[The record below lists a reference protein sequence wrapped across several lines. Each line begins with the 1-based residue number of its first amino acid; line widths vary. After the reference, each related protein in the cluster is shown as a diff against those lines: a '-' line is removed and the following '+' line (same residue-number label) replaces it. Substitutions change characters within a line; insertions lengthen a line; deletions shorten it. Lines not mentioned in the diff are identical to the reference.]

1 MLVKGMLSS
10 RNGFLAGTFCRPLA
24 CLLLAFLA
32 ACSSP
37 DIEPPIGESIPPD
50 PLFVLLDA
58 YKGNEQY
65 FLRYRRNENIYYATG
80 DFPVP
85 AIVGPTVDDRNYD
98 TPMVAPMASGEPE
111 SWDELTA
118 NLTPIPVLDVQ
129 DWASLRE
136 QLFGDL
142 LPREENKGVAI
153 SFDRVDYFL
162 FYDKAGNFRARR
174 LIDMPP
180 WYSVARR
187 IDLSQHFDGWQPVL
201 KAFLSE
207 SGIESED
214 VIFSTG
220 DLDRGSVPFLYI
232 NTRSKL
238 IVLVQ
243 YDDLSE
249 TTLGGVPGL
258 HVLQSFWHVFQSH
271 TYTIL
276 MRPFSTIQSLLS
288 VVSDTAVE
296 TGRALLPNLG
306 FDGPVPPVA
315 DHDTMDLAS
324 WEAYLDEEL
333 GRSASRGELKFL
345 VDGEAFFTR
354 FVDVLASARESIDIR
369 AYIFDNDDVALSVGE
384 LLKRRSREGVDVRVL
399 FDGLGSIGASG
410 AQSRSLPDDHQH
422 PLSIENYLTSQSN
435 VQVRKSKNPWLTGDH
450 VKTMIIDRELAYI
463 GGMNIGREYRY
474 DWHDLMVEIRGPVL
488 DKINREFAIE
498 WGRAGVLGDFS
509 YLFNWREKSLNR
521 DLDGYPVR
529 LLYTKPG
536 RDEIYQLQREAI
548 LRSQRYIYIENAYF
562 TDDALLRALIVAR
575 RRGVDVRVIIPL
587 ETDRG
592 MITRNITLAANVMLK
607 HGIRVY
613 IYPGFSHAKAA
624 IFDGWASVGSAN
636 LDRLSLHINKEI
648 NIATSEP
655 SAVQALT
662 EALFEPDFAQSRE
675 MTEPFPV
682 RWTDHIIEMF
692 GDYVF

>member
-1 MLVKGMLSS
+1 MVMG
-10 RNGFLAGTFCRPLA
+10 
-24 CLLLAFLA
+24 
-32 ACSSP
+32 CSNP
-37 DIEPPIGESIPPD
+37 QPEPPIDESIPPD
-50 PLFVLLDA
+50 PVFVLLDA

-65 FLRYRRNENIYYATG
+65 FLRYRRGETVYYAVG
-80 DFPVP
+80 DLPLAVI
-85 AIVGPTVDDRNYD
+85 ASRSAGSRSYD
-98 TPMVAPMASGEPE
+98 TPLVASMESGPVQ
-111 SWDELTA
+111 SWEELTA
-118 NLTPIPVLDVQ
+118 ELTPIPVLDMQ
-129 DWASLRE
+129 DWAALRE
-136 QLFGDL
+136 ELFDTL
-142 LPREENKGVAI
+142 LPRDKNKGIAV

-180 WYSVARR
+180 WYS
-187 IDLSQHFDGWQPVL
+187 IDRHVDLRQYFGEWQPIL
-201 KAFLSE
+201 HDFLLRA
-207 SGIESED
+207 GIESED

-232 NTRSKL
+232 NTRDKA

-249 TTLGGVPGL
+249 TTIGSVPGL
-258 HVLQSFWHVFQSH
+258 HVLQSFWHVFQSQ

-276 MRPFSTIQSLLS
+276 MRPFTTFQSLLS

-296 TGRALLPNLG
+296 TGKALMPGLS

-315 DHDTMDLAS
+315 DHPAMDLAV
-324 WEAYLDEEL
+324 WESYLDEKL
-333 GRSASRGELKFL
+333 KRPSSRGELKFL

-369 AYIFDNDDVALSVGE
+369 AYIFDNDDVALNVGE
-384 LLKRRSREGVDVRVL
+384 LLKRRSREGVKVRVL

-410 AQSRSLPDDHQH
+410 EQSSTLPPEHRQ
-422 PLSIENYLTSQSN
+422 PLSIESYLKSQSN
-435 VQVRKSKNPWLTGDH
+435 VEVRKSKNPWLTGDH
-450 VKTMIIDRELAYI
+450 VKTMVIDRKLAYL

-474 DWHDLMVEIRGPVL
+474 DWHDMMVEVQGPVV
-488 DKINREFAIE
+488 DKINREFQIA
-498 WGRAGVLGDFS
+498 WGRAGIWGDFS

-521 DLDGYPVR
+521 NLGGYPVR
-529 LLYTKPG
+529 LLHTKPG
-536 RDEIYQLQREAI
+536 QDEIYQLQREAI
-548 LRSQRYIYIENAYF
+548 LRSQRYIHIENAYF

-592 MITRNITLAANVMLK
+592 LITRNITLAANKMLEN
-607 HGIRVY
+607 GIRVY

-624 IFDGWASVGSAN
+624 IFDGWASMGSAN
-636 LDRLSLHINKEI
+636 LDRLSLHINREI

-655 SAVQALT
+655 SAVQALS
-662 EALFEPDFAQSRE
+662 EALFQPDFEKSRE
-675 MTEPFPV
+675 LTEPFPL

>member
-1 MLVKGMLSS
+1 M
-10 RNGFLAGTFCRPLA
+10 
-24 CLLLAFLA
+24 
-32 ACSSP
+32 
-37 DIEPPIGESIPPD
+37 
-50 PLFVLLDA
+50 FVLLDA

-65 FLRYRRNENIYYATG
+65 FLRYRRGEAVYYAVG
-80 DFPVP
+80 DIPLAVLTSQ
-85 AIVGPTVDDRNYD
+85 PTEVRDYD
-98 TPMVAPMASGEPE
+98 TPVVASMESGPFE
-111 SWDELTA
+111 SWDQLIAE
-118 NLTPIPVLDVQ
+118 LTPIPVLDMQ
-129 DWASLRE
+129 EWASLRE
-136 QLFGDL
+136 ELFGTL
-142 LPREENKGVAI
+142 LPSDKNKGIAV

-180 WYSVARR
+180 WYSVDRHV
-187 IDLSQHFDGWQPVL
+187 DLREYFDEWQPVL
-201 KAFLSE
+201 QDFLLS

-249 TTLGGVPGL
+249 TTIGSVPGF
-258 HVLQSFWHVFQSH
+258 HVLQSFWHVFRSH
-271 TYTIL
+271 TSAIL
-276 MRPFSTIQSLLS
+276 MRPFTSVQSLLS

-296 TGRALLPNLG
+296 TGKALIPGLN
-306 FDGPVPPVA
+306 FDGPVPPVT
-315 DHDTMDLAS
+315 DHPPMDLAS
-324 WEAYLDEEL
+324 WEAYLDGVL
-333 GRSASRGELKFL
+333 KRSSSRGELKFL

-369 AYIFDNDDVALSVGE
+369 AYIFDNDDVALNVGE
-384 LLKRRSREGVDVRVL
+384 LLKRRSREGVAVRVL

-410 AQSRSLPDDHQH
+410 EQSSTLPAAHRQ

-435 VQVRKSKNPWLTGDH
+435 VDVRKSKNPWLTGDH
-450 VKTMIIDRELAYI
+450 VKTMVIDGKLAYL

-474 DWHDLMVEIRGPVL
+474 DWHDLMVEIQGPVV
-488 DKINREFAIE
+488 DKINREFQIA
-498 WGRAGVLGDFS
+498 WGRAGMWGDFS
-509 YLFNWREKSLNR
+509 YLFNWREQPLNR
-521 DLDGYPVR
+521 DLGGYPVR

-536 RDEIYQLQREAI
+536 QDEIYQLQREAI
-548 LRSQRYIYIENAYF
+548 LRSKRYIYIENAYF

-592 MITRNITLAANVMLK
+592 LITRNITLAANAMLE

-624 IFDGWASVGSAN
+624 IFDGWASMGSAN
-636 LDRLSLHINKEI
+636 LDRLSLHINREI

-655 SAVQALT
+655 SAVQALN
-662 EALFEPDFAQSRE
+662 EALFQPDFEKSRE
-675 MTEPFPV
+675 LTEPFPL